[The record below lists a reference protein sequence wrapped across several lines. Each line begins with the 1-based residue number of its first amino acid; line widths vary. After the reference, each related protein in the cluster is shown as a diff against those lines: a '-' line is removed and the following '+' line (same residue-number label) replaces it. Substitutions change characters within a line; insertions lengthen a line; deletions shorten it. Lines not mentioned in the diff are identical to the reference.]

1 MDYPR
6 LTKKIGLIVTLVLAL
21 TLLLTAC
28 LPGTLA
34 ATEDRPA
41 GFFMGIW
48 HGWIAPLSL
57 IVGIFDPVV
66 RIYEQD
72 NTGWL
77 YDFGFYIAIIS
88 GFGGLS
94 LARRKE
100 GRRSQR

>member
-1 MDYPR
+1 MDHAHY
-6 LTKKIGLIVTLVLAL
+6 KKILGIVC
-21 TLLLTAC
+21 LLLTLILLLSSC
-28 LPGTLA
+28 LPGTLI
-34 ATEDRPA
+34 ATEDNPA

-48 HGWIAPLSL
+48 HGWIAPISL
-57 IVGIFDPVV
+57 VVGIFDPQV

-94 LARRKE
+94 LARRKS
-100 GRRSQR
+100 GRNNRR

>member
-1 MDYPR
+1 MDHPR
-6 LTKKIGLIVTLVLAL
+6 HTKKIWMIVALLLAL

-28 LPGTLA
+28 LPGIRIT
-34 ATEDRPA
+34 TDDKPA
-41 GFFMGIW
+41 GFFLGIW
-48 HGWIAPLSL
+48 HGWIAPISL
-57 IVGIFDPVV
+57 IVGIFDPAV
-66 RIYEQD
+66 RIYEVF

-100 GRRSQR
+100 GRRNRR